1 MSSEFLK
8 GPVRI
13 PAAIGAIALLGLLL
27 LCAGV
32 VVADQGAAP
41 DGDSAVNVVE
51 GKVTV
56 TTRVQCKKYE
66 KKVLH
71 CTVDPSDAVVRAL
84 DMRLLLGYTAVEID
98 GNVYEVHPI
107 PAAEVKFVPETE
119 AGRIDVSGTREIG
132 LSVVYVK

>member
-1 MSSEFLK
+1 MSSEFLN
-8 GPVRI
+8 GSGRV
-13 PAAIGAIALLGLLL
+13 PAMIVAVTLLGVLLVS
-27 LCAGV
+27 AV
-32 VVADQGAAP
+32 AVVADHGDAP
-41 DGDSAVNVVE
+41 DGDSGVNVVE

-107 PAAEVKFVPETE
+107 PAAEVKFVPQTE
-119 AGRIDVSGTREIG
+119 AGRIDVSGTRGIG

>member
-8 GPVRI
+8 SPGRV
-13 PAAIGAIALLGLLL
+13 PATILAIALLGAMLVY
-27 LCAGV
+27 AGTV
-32 VVADQGAAP
+32 IGGQGAAS
-41 DGDSAVNVVE
+41 DGESAVNVVE
-51 GKVTV
+51 GKVSV

-71 CTVDPSDAVVRAL
+71 CIVDPSEEVARAL

-98 GNVYEVHPI
+98 GNVYHVHPI
-107 PAAEVKFVPETE
+107 PGAEVKFVPETE
-119 AGRIDVSGTREIG
+119 AGRVDVSGTREIG

>member
-1 MSSEFLK
+1 MSSEFLN
-8 GPVRI
+8 GSGRV
-13 PAAIGAIALLGLLL
+13 PAMIVAVTLLGVLLVS
-27 LCAGV
+27 AV
-32 VVADQGAAP
+32 AVVADHGDAP
-41 DGDSAVNVVE
+41 DGDSGVNVVE

-107 PAAEVKFVPETE
+107 PAAEVKFVPQTE